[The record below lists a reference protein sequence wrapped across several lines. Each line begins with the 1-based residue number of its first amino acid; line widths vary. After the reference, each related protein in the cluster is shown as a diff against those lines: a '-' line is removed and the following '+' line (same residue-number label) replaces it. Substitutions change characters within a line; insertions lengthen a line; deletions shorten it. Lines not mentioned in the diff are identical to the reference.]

1 MKLPDLNGALKNLDL
16 QTIGAAIAAVL
27 AVVGLIVGVSVKN
40 DEAGGSS
47 STTGSSKAIDDSL
60 ENPPYVR
67 DFSRTA
73 VKWLEAQGYTVTQD
87 ANKQAKATAEG
98 YFEGDSMKYDV
109 VKFRSQTLSVAPAFF
124 PETTQKM
131 KNEIPEYKRRN
142 SPNSRGEAGV
152 AVAGGP
158 VYYEV
163 VILQERDDDG
173 KKCAAAGTC

>member
-40 DEAGGSS
+40 DKAGGSS
-47 STTGSSKAIDDSL
+47 STAGSSKAIDDSL

-73 VKWLEAQGYTVTQD
+73 VKWLEAQGYTVTQN
-87 ANKQAKATAEG
+87 ANAQAKSAAEG
-98 YFEGDSMKYDV
+98 YFEGNPMNYDSA
-109 VKFRSQTLSVAPAFF
+109 KFYAQTFSVAPAFF
-124 PETTQKM
+124 PETTTRM
-131 KNEIPEYKRRN
+131 KNEIPEYKKRN
-142 SPNSRGEAGV
+142 SPKSRGEAGV

-158 VYYEV
+158 VRYEV
-163 VILQERDDDG
+163 VILQERTGDER
-173 KKCAAAGTC
+173 TCVANGSC